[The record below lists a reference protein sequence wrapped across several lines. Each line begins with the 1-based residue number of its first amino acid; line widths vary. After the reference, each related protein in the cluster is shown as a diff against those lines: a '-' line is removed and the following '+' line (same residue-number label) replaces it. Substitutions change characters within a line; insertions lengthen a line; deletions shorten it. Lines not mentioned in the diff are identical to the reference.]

1 MAILSSGRALLDA
14 AAILRSAGLGPGMRY
29 ADLGCGP
36 LGHFVFPAAEIVGKD
51 GRVYAVDILKSSL
64 ASVESRMRIEA
75 YGNISCV
82 WGDFERHNGIAIPA
96 GSLNLVTVVNII
108 EVLLRSATALAE
120 IARVLA
126 ADGKVLLVDWKRERT
141 AIGPPIEHR
150 VSRED
155 AEIAMTKAGFVLRHA
170 FDAGPYHWAQVFGR
184 V

>member
-14 AAILRSAGLGPGMRY
+14 SAVLRSAGLGSGMRF

-36 LGHFVFPAAEIVGKD
+36 LGHFVFPAAEIVGKE

-75 YGNISCV
+75 YNNISTV
-82 WGDFERHNGIAIPA
+82 WGDFERPNGVGIPA
-96 GSLNLVTVVNII
+96 GSLHVLSIVNII
-108 EVLLRSATALAE
+108 EVLIRAPKAFDEMKRLLVPEGR
-120 IARVLA
+120 
-126 ADGKVLLVDWKRERT
+126 VLLVDWKRERT

-150 VSRED
+150 VSREE
-155 AEIAMTKAGFVLRHA
+155 AELAMTRAGFALKHA

>member
-14 AAILRSAGLGPGMRY
+14 AAVLRSAGLGPGMRY

-75 YGNISCV
+75 YDNISCV
-82 WGDFERHNGIAIPA
+82 WGDFERAGGVGVPA
-96 GSLNLVTVVNII
+96 GSLHMVTVVNII
-108 EVLLRSATALAE
+108 EVLLRSANALDE
-120 IARVLA
+120 IKRLLVPE
-126 ADGKVLLVDWKRERT
+126 GKVLLVDWKRERT

-150 VSRED
+150 VSKEE
-155 AEIAMTKAGFVLRHA
+155 AELAMTKAGFSLKHA
-170 FDAGPYHWAQVFGR
+170 FDAGPYHWAQVFSR